1 MRKLFTLVLL
11 GFALGLSACSS
22 YDDTPLW
29 DKINDHEDRI
39 SRLEEMCREMNTNI
53 ASLQT
58 LVEAMQNGDYIT
70 GVTPITENGETVGYT
85 ITFGKG
91 DSITIYNGKDG
102 ENGKDGVGSEWVP
115 IIGVQQHTDGNYYWT
130 INGEWL
136 LDDQGNMVKAVG
148 TDGKDGEDGKDGVD
162 GEDGKDGVDGDDGK
176 DGADGANGKDGKDGI
191 TPKLKIENDYW
202 YVSYDNGATWSQL
215 GKATGND
222 GNNGSGSNSIF
233 TNVEVTK
240 DGVIFYL
247 SDGSTFTVPT
257 SSQTEGDIIN
267 FLDNG
272 VKVRCVLNWDT
283 DGDNQLSKAEAAA
296 VTSLEGVF
304 RGCTSIIAFDELK
317 YFTGLTSIEDE
328 AFIECNSLT
337 TITLPETI
345 TSIGSDA
352 FYYCSRL
359 KSITIPNSVTS
370 IYDTAFYNCNSLKS
384 VVLPDSFE
392 VVASP
397 NNYYDGSDY
406 GVGNPFCYCKS
417 LEAFY
422 GKPVSADNRC
432 IIIDN
437 NLISVAIGGLTSYT
451 IPEGVVSING
461 RACYFYDDYYYD
473 IYTTIT
479 IPSSV
484 TYIGYRGTYAKE
496 LNFMSPEPP
505 TLFRSTYDDGSPSSW
520 LDDETEVIYIPDGAL
535 SAYLAS
541 DWLPE
546 EKSLI
551 YFDISTVDP
560 DQLITYKYTS
570 YAPKV
575 NKNLTGYAVDR
586 QLDGVGYILFTEPVT
601 EISGSLFSS
610 YAYNVTEITLPES
623 LTTIGNAAF
632 GNCYGLTSIT
642 LPESVT
648 TIGNSAFSYCDGLT
662 SITLPESVTT
672 IGDAAFSYCGG
683 LTSIT
688 LPESVTTIG
697 EGAFYGCDGLT
708 SITLPESLTTIG
720 NRAFYGCYNFKTFYV
735 KSSTPPT
742 ISGDGYLF
750 EYYTPTIYVPQ
761 DAVEAYKTAEGWSK
775 YSSAIIGYNFEQGTI
790 GWVAPMFFGTYYG
803 GTKESGIGEYYVCF
817 SDNGLSD
824 GYLLKNSTYIY
835 LDVYGPAHK
844 ESDKPVTLPLGTY
857 TFDVDNTGAEYTIKS
872 KFARYYLTDS
882 SEVYASD
889 LLQNATL
896 EVTEDGILLTMV
908 VKDVEY
914 SIVYTGEQT
923 FTNEAPTDQ
932 EFNLSNLTLW
942 NWCEE
947 QEWNSDTDTWEVR
960 LAEDP
965 NASEGKYF
973 QITLLTPHGSEGYAG
988 TYTASNEYN
997 VNTFI
1002 PGYIVD
1008 NTIYACWYAELSG
1021 GKIIQSTS
1029 MRNGTITV
1037 TYNDDGSQTITL
1049 DCIDDWGYSIKGTL
1063 TGAPYGYATRSSM
1076 KMQPMKLPAKFDK
1089 MTVR

>member
-53 ASLQT
+53 AALQT

-85 ITFGKG
+85 ITFGK
-91 DSITIYNGKDG
+91 SEPITIYNGKDG

-148 TDGKDGEDGKDGVD
+148 TDGEDGKDGVD
-162 GEDGKDGVDGDDGK
+162 GEDGK

-222 GNNGSGSNSIF
+222 GNDGSGSNSIF
-233 TNVEVTK
+233 TNVEVTQ

-304 RGCTSIIAFDELK
+304 IGCESIIAFDELK

-328 AFIECNSLT
+328 AFEYCTSLT

-345 TSIGSDA
+345 TSIGNYA
-352 FYYCSRL
+352 FVDCVRL

-370 IYDTAFYNCNSLKS
+370 IYDTAFNSCNSLKS

-392 VVASP
+392 VVATP
-397 NNYYDGSDY
+397 YNYDDIDSSD
-406 GVGNPFCYCKS
+406 GVGNPFYYCRS

-437 NLISVAIGGLTSYT
+437 NLISVAMGGLTSYT
-451 IPEGVVSING
+451 IPEGVVSINSW
-461 RACYFYDDYYYD
+461 ACYLYDDSD
-473 IYTTIT
+473 DGVDNNIYTTIT

-505 TLFRSTYDDGSPSSW
+505 TLFRHTSGDYTSSW
-520 LDDETEVIYIPDGAL
+520 LDDKTEVIYIPDGAL

-560 DQLITYKYTS
+560 DQLITYKYNTEYSS
-570 YAPKV
+570 YAPEV
-575 NKNLTGYAVDR
+575 NKNLTGYAVNR
-586 QLDGVGYILFTEPVT
+586 QLNGVGYILFTEPVT
-601 EISGSLFSS
+601 EISGPLFSS
-610 YAYNVTEITLPES
+610 RERYVTEITLPES
-623 LTTIGNAAF
+623 LTTIGERAF
-632 GNCYGLTSIT
+632 YACYGLTSITLPESLTTIGAEAFYGCDGLTSITLPESVTTIGAEAFCHCYGLTSIT

-648 TIGNSAFSYCDGLT
+648 TIG
-662 SITLPESVTT
+662 E
-672 IGDAAFSYCGG
+672 
-683 LTSIT
+683 
-688 LPESVTTIG
+688 
-697 EGAFYGCDGLT
+697 
-708 SITLPESLTTIG
+708 
-720 NRAFYGCYNFKTFYV
+720 RAFYYCDNLKTFYI

-750 EYYTPTIYVPQ
+750 YDVPTIYVPQ
-761 DAVEAYKTAEGWSK
+761 DAVEAYKSAEGWSK
-775 YSSAIIGYNFEQGTI
+775 YSSKIMGYNFEQGTI

-803 GTKESGIGEYYVCF
+803 GTKESGIGEYFVCF
-817 SDNGLSD
+817 SDNGLID
-824 GYLLKNSTYIY
+824 GSLLKNSTYIY

-857 TFDVDNTGAEYTIKS
+857 TFDVDNTGAEYTINS
-872 KFARYYLTDS
+872 EYTHYYLTDS
-882 SEVYASD
+882 NKIYAFD
-889 LLQNATL
+889 QLQNATL

-908 VKDVEY
+908 VNDVEY
-914 SIVYTGEQT
+914 SVVYTGEQT

-947 QEWNSDTDTWEVR
+947 QKWNSDTDTWEVR

-965 NASEGKYF
+965 NVSEGKYF

-1008 NTIYACWYAELSG
+1008 NAIYACWYAELSG
-1021 GKIIQSTS
+1021 GKIIQSTK
-1029 MRNGTITV
+1029 MMDGTITV

-1049 DCIDDWGYSIKGTL
+1049 DCIDDMGYSIKGTL
-1063 TGAPYGYATRSSM
+1063 TGAPYVDATRSSM

>member
-162 GEDGKDGVDGDDGK
+162 GEDGKDG
-176 DGADGANGKDGKDGI
+176 ADGANGKDGKDGI

-215 GKATGND
+215 GKATGADGAD

-304 RGCTSIIAFDELK
+304 TECESIIAFDELK

-328 AFIECNSLT
+328 AFVECNSLT

-345 TSIGSDA
+345 TSIGAYA

-370 IYDTAFYNCNSLKS
+370 IYDTAFNYCNSLKS

-392 VVASP
+392 VIDSQ
-397 NNYYDGSDY
+397 NNYYDEGGHY
-406 GVGNPFCYCKS
+406 GVGNPFYYCTS

-432 IIIDN
+432 IIINN

-451 IPEGVVSING
+451 IPEGVVSINSE
-461 RACYFYDDYYYD
+461 ACYFRNYDDD
-473 IYTTIT
+473 VYTTIT

-505 TLFRSTYDDGSPSSW
+505 TLFRYTYGDGSTDSW
-520 LDDETEVIYIPDGAL
+520 LDYETEVIYIPDGAL

-551 YFDISTVDP
+551 HFDISTVDP
-560 DQLITYKYTS
+560 DQLITYKYNTENS
-570 YAPKV
+570 YYAPEV

-586 QLDGVGYILFTEPVT
+586 KLNGVGYILFTEPVT
-601 EISGSLFSS
+601 EISGHLFSS
-610 YAYNVTEITLPES
+610 DERYVTEITLPES
-623 LTTIGNAAF
+623 LTTIGNSAF
-632 GNCYGLTSIT
+632 SYCEGLTSIT
-642 LPESVT
+642 LPES
-648 TIGNSAFSYCDGLT
+648 L
-662 SITLPESVTT
+662 TT
-672 IGDAAFSYCGG
+672 IGDYAFYDCEG

-697 EGAFYGCDGLT
+697 E
-708 SITLPESLTTIG
+708 
-720 NRAFYGCYNFKTFYV
+720 RAFYDCYNLKTFYI

-742 ISGDGYLF
+742 ISGDDYLF
-750 EYYTPTIYVPQ
+750 YYTPTIYVPQ

-775 YSSAIIGYNFEQGTI
+775 YSSKIIGYNFEQGTI
-790 GWVAPMFFGTYYG
+790 GWIAPMFFGTYYG

-932 EFNLSNLTLW
+932 EFNLSNLTLL
-942 NWCEE
+942 NWCKE
-947 QEWNSDTDTWEVR
+947 QEWNSDTDAWVVQ
-960 LAEDP
+960 LGEDP
-965 NASEGKYF
+965 NMSEGKFF

-1008 NTIYACWYAELSG
+1008 NTLYACWYMELSG
-1021 GKIIQSTS
+1021 DKIIKSTS
-1029 MRNGTITV
+1029 MRDGTITV

-1049 DCIDDWGYSIKGTL
+1049 DCIDHWGYSIKGTL
-1063 TGAPYGYATRSSM
+1063 TGAPYGYATRSSV

-1089 MTVR
+1089 MMVR

>member
-136 LDDQGNMVKAVG
+136 LDDQGNMVKAAG

-162 GEDGKDGVDGDDGK
+162 GEDGK

-215 GKATGND
+215 GKATGAD

-304 RGCTSIIAFDELK
+304 TECVSIIAFDELK

-328 AFIECNSLT
+328 AFRSCNSLT

-352 FYYCSRL
+352 FRWCQRL

-370 IYDTAFYNCNSLKS
+370 IYDTAFYSCVSLKS

-392 VVASP
+392 VVDSP
-397 NNYYDGSDY
+397 DEDAY
-406 GVGNPFCYCKS
+406 GVGNPFRSCTS

-437 NLISVAIGGLTSYT
+437 NLISVAVGGLTSYT
-451 IPEGVVSING
+451 IPEGVVSINSW
-461 RACYFYDDYYYD
+461 ACYFDDDYDYDD

-484 TYIGYRGTYAKE
+484 TYIGWCGTYAKE

-505 TLFRSTYDDGSPSSW
+505 TLFRYTYDNGYTYSW
-520 LDDETEVIYIPDGAL
+520 LDDATEVIYIPDGAI

-551 YFDISTVDP
+551 YFDTSTVDP
-560 DQLITYKYTS
+560 DQLITYKYNTEYS
-570 YAPKV
+570 YYAPKV

-586 QLDGVGYILFTEPVT
+586 QLNGVGYILFTEPVT
-601 EISGSLFSS
+601 EISGPLFSD
-610 YAYNVTEITLPES
+610 YERYVTEITLPES
-623 LTTIGNAAF
+623 LTTIGNSAF
-632 GNCYGLTSIT
+632 SDCDGLTSIT
-642 LPESVT
+642 LPASVT
-648 TIGNSAFSYCDGLT
+648 TIGEKAFSDCDGLT

-672 IGDAAFSYCGG
+672 IGDYAFSECYG

-688 LPESVTTIG
+688 LPESV
-697 EGAFYGCDGLT
+697 
-708 SITLPESLTTIG
+708 TTIG

-761 DAVEAYKTAEGWSK
+761 DAVEAYKTAESWSK
-775 YSSAIIGYNFEQGTI
+775 YSSKIIGYNFEQGTI

-932 EFNLSNLTLW
+932 EFNLSNLTLL
-942 NWCEE
+942 NWCKE
-947 QEWNSDTDTWEVR
+947 QAWNSDTDAWVVQLT
-960 LAEDP
+960 EDP
-965 NASEGKYF
+965 NMSEGKCF
-973 QITLLTPHGSEGYAG
+973 QIELLTPHGSEGYAG

-1008 NTIYACWYAELSG
+1008 TTIYACWYAELSG
-1021 GKIIQSTS
+1021 GTIIQSTS
-1029 MRNGTITV
+1029 MRDGTITV

-1049 DCIDDWGYSIKGTL
+1049 DCIDHWGYSIKGTL
-1063 TGAPYGYATRSSM
+1063 TGAPYGYATRSSV

-1089 MTVR
+1089 MMVR